1 MKCGKCGQN
10 EANYYYR
17 ETVNGRTREIRLCED
32 CAKEEGLQ
40 SRFERGFD
48 FPRGFGFTN
57 SFFGDFFAPFE
68 SFFAPVAAL
77 RGKSEKEQTEDKQE
91 SRSCSE
97 EMQQRR
103 ARNMLKQ
110 QLREAVEREDYE
122 TAITLRD
129 QLKEMKD

>member
-17 ETVNGRTREIRLCED
+17 ETINGRTRELRLCED

-40 SRFERGFD
+40 SRLERGFD
-48 FPRGFGFTN
+48 FPRSFGFTD
-57 SFFGDFFAPFE
+57 SFFEDFFAPFE
-68 SFFAPVAAL
+68 SFFAPVTAL
-77 RGKSEKEQTEDKQE
+77 RGRSEKEQIGEKKET
-91 SRSCSE
+91 RPCNE

-103 ARNMLKQ
+103 QRNMLKQ
-110 QLREAVEREDYE
+110 QLQEAVDREDYE

-129 QLKEMKD
+129 KLKGME

>member
-17 ETVNGRTREIRLCED
+17 ETVNGRTRELRLCEE

-40 SRFERGFD
+40 SRLERGFA
-48 FPRGFGFTN
+48 FPGRFGFTD
-57 SFFGDFFAPFE
+57 SFFEDFFAPFE

-77 RGKSEKEQTEDKQE
+77 SGRSERAQTAEKKET
-91 SRSCSE
+91 RPGSE
-97 EMQQRR
+97 ELQQRR
-103 ARNMLKQ
+103 QRNMLKQ
-110 QLREAVEREDYE
+110 QLQEAVDREDYE

-129 QLKEMKD
+129 KLKGME